1 MSEIKIGEEYF
12 NVLVEGPENE
22 PFLTL
27 SNSLGCDLHMWDAQI
42 PHFTKHFRVV
52 RYDSRG
58 HGGSAVSAGPY
69 SLARLADDALA
80 ILDAIGAEKTHWL
93 GLSKGGMVGQWLL
106 THAPHRLDRVVLANT
121 SSHMPPAGL
130 WNARIRAVR
139 EKGMEAVAPAVI
151 GRWFSKTFMD
161 DAPQAVAAIEKTLKA
176 IDPEGYVA
184 CAAAIRDMDQRES
197 LRGVKNKQVL
207 IIVGAADPA
216 TPPEHG
222 QVIAQAIEGAKLVT
236 LNAAHLSN
244 IEQAEPFAAAVLDF
258 LTKPAK
264 KAMAPSRHAPGR
276 KPPRKTA
283 TGVVRKATA
292 KKIAAKKAA
301 AKKGARKE
309 DAKKKAAKAAKRPA
323 KKTAARKP
331 VAKKSVAKKLIAKT
345 VKKPAGKK
353 AAAKKPRA
361 KKASTKKTPAKKTA
375 KKRARPKNQFGR
387 RALNDTQDPA
397 SIGGAAA
404 WPIGIRLDGQMAL
417 SRSCCARSSRSSRR
431 KSAPERTCN
440 PTAPGTACTNRSCG
454 RWTLPFET

>member
-1 MSEIKIGEEYF
+1 M
-12 NVLVEGPENE
+12 LVRLLPRAAPS
-22 PFLTL
+22 PFDDDMLVPRK
-27 SNSLGCDLHMWDAQI
+27 S
-42 PHFTKHFRVV
+42 
-52 RYDSRG
+52 
-58 HGGSAVSAGPY
+58 
-69 SLARLADDALA
+69 LADDARFDVTA
-80 ILDAIGAEKTHWL
+80 
-93 GLSKGGMVGQWLL
+93 MVDL
-106 THAPHRLDRVVLANT
+106 V
-121 SSHMPPAGL
+121 
-130 WNARIRAVR
+130 
-139 EKGMEAVAPAVI
+139 
-151 GRWFSKTFMD
+151 FMMN
-161 DAPQAVAAIEKTLKA
+161 IFF
-176 IDPEGYVA
+176 
-184 CAAAIRDMDQRES
+184 
-197 LRGVKNKQVL
+197 
-207 IIVGAADPA
+207 
-216 TPPEHG
+216 
-222 QVIAQAIEGAKLVT
+222 LVT
-236 LNAAHLSN
+236 W
-244 IEQAEPFAAAVLDF
+244 AE
-258 LTKPAK
+258 
-264 KAMAPSRHAPGR
+264 MARAEIDLP
-276 KPPRKTA
+276 KE
-283 TGVVRKATA
+283 V
-292 KKIAAKKAA
+292 
-301 AKKGARKE
+301 ARKE